1 MLFMARSFKSTQTT
15 DFMVISSDFLR
26 EHHRSLTVVILPSS
40 GKRIGSLTDGQ
51 FSSVGKLQNACEREG
66 ELSRVRKDYAHLS
79 TAAFSR
85 ILIFVYVADCASLNR
100 GWLQQVRQSLKTRMT
115 LFGWHVLGA
124 KLRGYRAL
132 ISTLIRRRCSFIN
145 TLNPCRMQAMDGVSG
160 ASRSM
165 TWASILASGDE
176 IDASRFRSG
185 NTMRNCGLDGFL
197 LFNHLSKVIG
207 LLPRNHLVTRNWIYC
222 VASFTSTSHGPAQ

>member
-1 MLFMARSFKSTQTT
+1 MLLMAPSFKSTQTT

-40 GKRIGSLTDGQ
+40 GKRIGSHTGGQ
-51 FSSVGKLQNACEREG
+51 FSPVGKLKNACEREG
-66 ELSRVRKDYAHLS
+66 ELSRVRKDYARLS
-79 TAAFSR
+79 TAAFNR
-85 ILIFVYVADCASLNR
+85 ILIFVYVADCAALSR

-132 ISTLIRRRCSFIN
+132 ISILIRRRCSFTNI
-145 TLNPCRMQAMDGVSG
+145 LNSSQIQADGVSG

-165 TWASILASGDE
+165 TWASIPASGDE
-176 IDASRFRSG
+176 IDASQFESG
-185 NTMRNCGLDGFL
+185 NTMRDCGLDGFL
-197 LFNHLSKVIG
+197 LFKHLSKVIG
-207 LLPRNHLVTRNWIYC
+207 LLPSSRLVTCTWIYC
-222 VASFTSTSHGPAQ
+222 VASLTSTSHGPAQ

>member
-1 MLFMARSFKSTQTT
+1 MLLMARSFKSTQTT

-51 FSSVGKLQNACEREG
+51 FSSVGKLQNACERVG

-79 TAAFSR
+79 TAAFNG
-85 ILIFVYVADCASLNR
+85 ILIFVYVADCAALNR

-115 LFGWHVLGA
+115 LFGWQVLSA
-124 KLRGYRAL
+124 KLRRYRAL
-132 ISTLIRRRCSFIN
+132 ISILIRRRCSFTNI
-145 TLNPCRMQAMDGVSG
+145 LNSSRMQAIDGFSG
-160 ASRSM
+160 TSGSM
-165 TWASILASGDE
+165 TWASISASGDE

-207 LLPRNHLVTRNWIYC
+207 LLPRSQLVTCTWSYC

>member
-1 MLFMARSFKSTQTT
+1 MLLMARSFKSTQTT

-40 GKRIGSLTDGQ
+40 GKRIGSPTDGQ
-51 FSSVGKLQNACEREG
+51 FSPVGKLKNACEREG
-66 ELSRVRKDYAHLS
+66 ELSRVRKDYARLS
-79 TAAFSR
+79 TAAFNK
-85 ILIFVYVADCASLNR
+85 ILIFVYVADCAALSR

-132 ISTLIRRRCSFIN
+132 ISILIRRRCSFTNI
-145 TLNPCRMQAMDGVSG
+145 LNSSRIQAIDGVSG

-165 TWASILASGDE
+165 TWASIPASGDE

-185 NTMRNCGLDGFL
+185 NTMRDCGLDGFL
-197 LFNHLSKVIG
+197 LFKHLSKVIG
-207 LLPRNHLVTRNWIYC
+207 LLPRSHLVTCTWICC
-222 VASFTSTSHGPAQ
+222 VTSFTSTSHGPAQ

>member
-1 MLFMARSFKSTQTT
+1 MLLMARSFKSTQTT
-15 DFMVISSDFLR
+15 DFMVVSSDFLQ
-26 EHHRSLTVVILPSS
+26 EHHRSLIVVILLSN

-51 FSSVGKLQNACEREG
+51 FSPVGKLQNACEREG

-85 ILIFVYVADCASLNR
+85 ILMFVYVADCAALSR
-100 GWLQQVRQSLKTRMT
+100 GWIQQVRQSLKTRMT

-145 TLNPCRMQAMDGVSG
+145 TLNPSRMQAMDGVSG

-165 TWASILASGDE
+165 TWASIPASGDE

-185 NTMRNCGLDGFL
+185 NTMRGCGLDGFL
-197 LFNHLSKVIG
+197 LFKHLSKVIG
-207 LLPRNHLVTRNWIYC
+207 LLPRSHLVTCTWIYC